1 MEEKEKNLCNAQE
14 REVPPELSDREIY
27 NTPIGPVC
35 MSKTEHEA
43 YLEEKARR
51 ERQRKNHDAVL
62 VNRS

>member
-1 MEEKEKNLCNAQE
+1 MKETEKSLCDTQE
-14 REVPPELSDREIY
+14 PEVPPELSDREIY

-51 ERQRKNHDAVL
+51 ERQQKNHNAIL
-62 VNRS
+62 VNRP